1 MFITQEFLSLPGAL
15 VMPSVYLVIYFFQLS
30 TIVRHIDFSW
40 RFCTHANLYC
50 TFKNHLSETAAKP
63 SASNFLRSRTSRD
76 RRLADETL
84 ESSRQ
89 TVVGHILHS
98 SIIFLYLLMYNIALT
113 PSCRYYH
120 TLPGAA
126 TVHTGHTGSAVSSC
140 RFLGWIF
147 FIVFE
152 CCPISPRWLAH
163 SLFSLV
169 STRSTGDYKNTF
181 LSTTRWNYNNEKT
194 LNWEK
199 AN

>member
-89 TVVGHILHS
+89 TVVGHLLHS
-98 SIIFLYLLMYNIALT
+98 SIIFSYLLMYNIT

-126 TVHTGHTGSAVSSC
+126 TVHTGHTGSAVS
-140 RFLGWIF
+140 
-147 FIVFE
+147 
-152 CCPISPRWLAH
+152 
-163 SLFSLV
+163 
-169 STRSTGDYKNTF
+169 
-181 LSTTRWNYNNEKT
+181 
-194 LNWEK
+194 
-199 AN
+199 